1 MQTEKKVFEK
11 LFASDK
17 VELESQKIEL
27 GIVDDAKKGID
38 MVSKAFSNGVW
49 NELERLPNQVLQ
61 IVAQASSVLKEASK
75 GQGIAIENARKASAM
90 AKELGVPNP
99 KEIDAIFSN
108 SDYDVLLEAFNK
120 DVDKIIA
127 NAKKY

>member
-1 MQTEKKVFEK
+1 MNIENKIFEI
-11 LFASDK
+11 LSTK
-17 VELESQKIEL
+17 VELQSQKIEL

-38 MVSKAFSNGVW
+38 MVSKAYSNAIW
-49 NELERLPNQVLQ
+49 NQLERLPNQVLE
-61 IVAQASSVLKEASK
+61 IVAQASSVLKEAGK
-75 GQGIAIENARKASAM
+75 GQAIAIENARKASAM

-108 SDYDVLLEAFNK
+108 NDYDVIAEAFNK
-120 DVDKIIA
+120 DVDRIIA